1 MLGTDALTGVALGN
15 LAGNLTGFTLIYG
28 MLSAMETLA
37 PQAFGAGRFE
47 EVGLLAQVRE
57 KGERGERG
65 EGGERGERGEVR
77 GERGE
82 KGEVRG
88 EGGRRGERKGARE
101 AAPSPTVCTISVSS
115 TF

>member
-65 EGGERGERGEVR
+65 EGGERGERGEVSEER
-77 GERGE
+77 GER
-82 KGEVRG
+82 GEVRG

>member
-57 KGERGERG
+57 KGERGEGGERG
-65 EGGERGERGEVR
+65 ERGEVSEERGERGEVR
-77 GERGE
+77 GER
-82 KGEVRG
+82 
-88 EGGRRGERKGARE
+88 GRRGERKGARE

>member
-65 EGGERGERGEVR
+65 EGGERGEREEVR
-77 GERGE
+77 GER
-82 KGEVRG
+82 
-88 EGGRRGERKGARE
+88 GRRGERKGARE

>member
-37 PQAFGAGRFE
+37 PQAFGAGRFD

-57 KGERGERG
+57 RDKRGERG
-65 EGGERGERGEVR
+65 KRAN
-77 GERGE
+77 RGE
-82 KGEVRG
+82 KGER
-88 EGGRRGERKGARE
+88 
-101 AAPSPTVCTISVSS
+101 
-115 TF
+115 

>member
-77 GERGE
+77 GERG
-82 KGEVRG
+82 
-88 EGGRRGERKGARE
+88 RRGERKGARE

>member
-37 PQAFGAGRFE
+37 PQAFGAGRFD

-57 KGERGERG
+57 RDKRGKRAK
-65 EGGERGERGEVR
+65 RAK
-77 GERGE
+77 RGE
-82 KGEVRG
+82 KGER
-88 EGGRRGERKGARE
+88 
-101 AAPSPTVCTISVSS
+101 
-115 TF
+115 

>member
-57 KGERGERG
+57 
-65 EGGERGERGEVR
+65 RGERGEVR
-77 GERGE
+77 GER
-82 KGEVRG
+82 
-88 EGGRRGERKGARE
+88 GRRGERKGARE

>member
-77 GERGE
+77 GE
-82 KGEVRG
+82 
-88 EGGRRGERKGARE
+88 GGRRGERKGARE